1 MHWGEQSL
9 PYISDNLPKPSNFHG
24 NSSKVVLSLIE
35 GYFDQV
41 VLGKLYTFPEVLHAQ
56 FMNPT
61 D

>member
-9 PYISDNLPKPSNFHG
+9 PYISDNLPKPSYFHG

-35 GYFDQV
+35 DYFDQV
-41 VLGKLYTFPEVLHAQ
+41 VLGKLYTLPEVLRAQ